1 MKKVVLGLLTASLAF
16 GLAACGNGDK
26 KDDNKDFSI
35 KGRYE
40 LDEKTPAWKLDKK
53 KETTEL
59 TWYINAD
66 WKMNPFGDDV
76 TTKKIKEDLNIDV
89 KFITG
94 DDAKLNAL
102 ISSGDMPDIVTLMQ
116 KDTPAGNKAD
126 KWAYSLN
133 DLAEKYDPYLNSVV
147 TKDTFNWFAL
157 ADGKTYGYPNYSNTQ
172 KDYDNNVIPAND
184 AFIIR
189 EDVYNKLGKPSISSP
204 EDFEKV
210 MNDIKKE
217 FPELTPFGFPPVKDD
232 STSFQRI
239 LQDFIGVP
247 LANEKGEFND
257 RNLDPEYKA
266 WLKTLNNVYQD
277 GNINDDSF
285 TDDGDTYKGKLKKG
299 DFGVIFASGFN
310 GSVGELQEFKN
321 NSGTQYIAI
330 DGPQSQSGREI
341 MLNQTGISG
350 WLVNYISKDAKDPA
364 KATQLFTYLISEEGQ
379 MLTKFGVEGETYKFN
394 ENKKV
399 EILPEVKEL
408 EKTNPEEYRKKY
420 GLSAFNFFNND
431 RMNLYKQPEESSVTQ
446 LQAWGK
452 GKLVPH
458 FVIENIAPETGTK
471 EARSEEAMKT
481 KFDTAV
487 ISLIRAKSD
496 NEFEK
501 TYTEYVDF
509 TKKNNAEDVYKIKT
523 EKMKENKEKLG
534 IKD

>member
-1 MKKVVLGLLTASLAF
+1 MKKVALGLLTA
-16 GLAACGNGDK
+16 GLAVGLVACGGDK
-26 KDDNKDFSI
+26 KDAGKDFSI
-35 KGRYE
+35 KDRYE
-40 LDEKTPAWKLDKK
+40 LDENTPAWKLDKK
-53 KETTEL
+53 EEVTEL

-66 WKMNPFGDDV
+66 WKMAPFGEDA

-89 KFITG
+89 KYITG

-133 DLAEKYDPYLNSVV
+133 ELADKYDPYLNKVV
-147 TKDTFNWFAL
+147 TEDTFNWFAL
-157 ADGKTYGYPNYSNTQ
+157 SDGKTYGYPNYSNTQ

-184 AFIIR
+184 AFVIR
-189 EDVYNKLGKPSISSP
+189 EDVYNKLGKPSISTP
-204 EDFEKV
+204 EDFQKV

-217 FPELTPFGFPPVKDD
+217 FPELTPFGFGPVKDD
-232 STSFQRI
+232 SYAFQRI

-247 LANEKGEFND
+247 LETKEGSFND
-257 RNLDPEYKA
+257 RNLDPEYKE
-266 WLKTLNNVYQD
+266 WLKTINNVYQD

-285 TDDGDTYKGKLKKG
+285 TDDGDTYKGKLKNG
-299 DFGVIFASGFN
+299 QYAVVFSAGFN
-310 GSVGELQEFKN
+310 GSVGEFQDFKN
-321 NSGTQYIAI
+321 NSGSQYIAI
-330 DGPQSQSGREI
+330 DGPQSTSGREI

-350 WLVNYISKDAKDPA
+350 WLVNHISKSAKDPA

-394 ENKKV
+394 DDKKV
-399 EILPEVKEL
+399 EILPEVREL

-431 RMNLYKQPEESSVTQ
+431 RMNLLKQPEDSSVTQ

-458 FVIENIAPETGTK
+458 FIIENTAPEAGTK

-496 NEFEK
+496 DQFEK
-501 TYTEYVDF
+501 TYQEYTDF
-509 TKKNNAEDVYKIKT
+509 AEKNNAEDVYKAKT

-534 IKD
+534 LKD